1 MKIIRSLL
9 SLIAGYLIFAVA
21 MLLLWMAFG
30 YKPRDVPPDGFLV
43 LSIFCECLFA
53 LAGGYAA
60 AVIANRNELLHTG
73 ILAGIM
79 AVMGI
84 LSLVWPQNDLPWWAN
99 LASAFPI
106 APFFL
111 LGGFILKRNKNREN
125 S

>member
-1 MKIIRSLL
+1 L

-73 ILAGIM
+73 ILAAIM

-111 LGGFILKRNKNREN
+111 LGGLILARKKDRTRR
-125 S
+125 